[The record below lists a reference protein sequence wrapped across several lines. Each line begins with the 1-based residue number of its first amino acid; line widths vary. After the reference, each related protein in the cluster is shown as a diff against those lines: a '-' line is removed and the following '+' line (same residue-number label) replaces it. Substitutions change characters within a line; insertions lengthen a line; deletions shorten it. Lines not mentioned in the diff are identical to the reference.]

1 MNTNNNNNRAA
12 ALSLAWAIR
21 KESNLAWGQCQRQA
35 WAVVKLR
42 NTLAVAAVEFSY
54 LKENGETR
62 KAHGTLSAT
71 LFTYENKG
79 TGTPAKPT
87 VVRYWDL
94 DAAAF
99 RSFRADRLTVA

>member
-1 MNTNNNNNRAA
+1 MNINNNNNRAA

-21 KESNLAWGQCQRQA
+21 KESNLTWGQCQRQA
-35 WAVVKLR
+35 WAAVKLR
-42 NTLAVAAVEFSY
+42 NTLAVAAVEFAY

-62 KAHGTLSAT
+62 KAYGTLCPS
-71 LFTYENKG
+71 LFTYESKG
-79 TGTPAKPT
+79 TGSPAKLT

-99 RSFRADRLTVA
+99 RSFRADRLTAG